1 MSKILVTGGAGFIGS
16 HLVDKLVDLG
26 HSILVL
32 DNLSNGKKENIN
44 PKAEFHQVDICDFQT
59 MNLYFKDVDYVF
71 HLAALPRVLISIE
84 DPIGTSKANIMGTI
98 NVFEASK
105 QNNVKRVIN
114 TSSSSV
120 YGNQDKL
127 PLKEDMA
134 PKPIN
139 PYGLQKWVGERF
151 AKLYTEVYSLPVV
164 SIRPFNVYGPRID
177 AGSDYSLALGRF
189 LKQKSLGNPLPI
201 NGDGEQTRGYCYVGD
216 LVNAFI
222 LAMQSEKVKG
232 GEVINAGSDKAYS
245 INFLADLI
253 GGEKVYGP
261 ERAGD
266 IRHTQADVSLAK
278 ELLDWTPEMD
288 FAEGVEITK
297 KWFSEQNKF

>member
-1 MSKILVTGGAGFIGS
+1 MKILVTGGAGFIGS
-16 HLVDKLVDLG
+16 HLVDKLIELG
-26 HSILVL
+26 HSVLVL

-44 PKAEFHQVDICDFQT
+44 SKAEFHQVDICDFKT
-59 MNLYFKDVDYVF
+59 MNLYFKDIDFVF

-84 DPIGTSKANIMGTI
+84 DPIGTSSVNIMGAI

-105 QNNVKRVIN
+105 QNKVKRVIN

-127 PLKEDMA
+127 PLKEDMV

-139 PYGLQKWVGERF
+139 PYGVQKWVGERF
-151 AKLYTEVYSLPVV
+151 AKLYTETYSLPVV

-177 AGSDYSLALGRF
+177 ANSDYSLALGRF
-189 LKQKSLGNPLPI
+189 LKERSLGRPLPI

-222 LAMQSEKVKG
+222 LAMQSQKIKG

-253 GGEKVYGP
+253 GGEKIYGP
-261 ERAGD
+261 ERPGD

-278 ELLDWTPEMD
+278 ELLGWEPKMD
-288 FAEGVEITK
+288 FVEGVKQTIE
-297 KWFSEQNKF
+297 WFENNN

>member
-1 MSKILVTGGAGFIGS
+1 MSKVLVTGGAGFIGS
-16 HLVDKLVDLG
+16 HLVDKLVELG
-26 HSILVL
+26 HHVLVL

-44 PKAEFHQVDICDFQT
+44 PKAEFHQVDICDFEV
-59 MNLYFKDVDYVF
+59 MNLYFKDIDFVF

-84 DPIGTSKANIMGTI
+84 DPIGTSKTNIMGTI
-98 NVFEASK
+98 NVFEASR
-105 QNNVKRVIN
+105 QNKIKRVVN

-134 PKPIN
+134 PNPIS

-151 AKLYTEVYSLPVV
+151 ANLYSDVYGLNVFSL
-164 SIRPFNVYGPRID
+164 RPFNVYGPRLD
-177 AGSDYSLALGRF
+177 ANSGYSLALGRF
-189 LKQKSLGNPLPI
+189 LKEKSLGNPLPI

-216 LVNAFI
+216 LVEAFV
-222 LAMQSEKVKG
+222 LAMESQKTKG
-232 GEVINAGSDKAYS
+232 GEVINVGSDKAYS

-261 ERAGD
+261 PRPGD
-266 IRHTQADVSLAK
+266 IRHTQADVSKAK
-278 ELLDWTPEMD
+278 ELLGWTPKTEFVD
-288 FAEGVEITK
+288 GVKKTI
-297 KWFSEQNKF
+297 KWFGENK